1 MRCCEHLPTE
11 ANTEYRYLMIM
22 CVTQHLELGWHPG
35 PYRFMIVNR
44 PWRAHRHDR
53 VKIRGVWKLDLDIG
67 GEETVLPDDLMQD
80 EVEPAVDQSLSHK
93 ARSTDVIMLNQQ
105 GAHLAESSLAPN
117 EWPGR
122 AVGLVGHLGAEARL
136 PSVSAGKCSST
147 ASRLSATPVGR
158 YRSYPNKCRTRS
170 AGRDEDMTITQTIVR
185 EHEADLVVR
194 DAQKVADGVI
204 AIILGAPDGA
214 ELPAWTPGAHIDFV
228 LDDDLIRQYSL
239 CSSPSTP
246 DVWRVAVL
254 RAPDSRGGSERVHDI
269 LAPGS
274 IVRVRGPR
282 NHFPLVMSPR
292 YLFIAGGIGITPVL
306 PMIAEADAA
315 GADWRLVYGGRERAS
330 MAFLEQLTQ
339 YGDRVMV
346 VPQDEQGMLDLE
358 SVLGTPQPD
367 TLVYCCG
374 PEGLLAAVEKFCEK
388 WPPGSLHLERFSAK
402 PQEPSAA
409 ADSEFELVLQRSG
422 LTLEVPP
429 DKSVLTVIREAG
441 VSVLASCLEGV
452 CGTCETEV
460 IEGDVD
466 HRDSVLNDEEQA
478 SNEYMMVCVSR
489 CRSPQLVLDL

>member
-1 MRCCEHLPTE
+1 MRT
-11 ANTEYRYLMIM
+11 
-22 CVTQHLELGWHPG
+22 
-35 PYRFMIVNR
+35 
-44 PWRAHRHDR
+44 
-53 VKIRGVWKLDLDIG
+53 
-67 GEETVLPDDLMQD
+67 
-80 EVEPAVDQSLSHK
+80 
-93 ARSTDVIMLNQQ
+93 
-105 GAHLAESSLAPN
+105 
-117 EWPGR
+117 
-122 AVGLVGHLGAEARL
+122 
-136 PSVSAGKCSST
+136 
-147 ASRLSATPVGR
+147 
-158 YRSYPNKCRTRS
+158 
-170 AGRDEDMTITQTIVR
+170 MTITQTIVR

-194 DAQKVADGVI
+194 EAQKVADGVV

-246 DVWRVAVL
+246 DVWRVGVL

-282 NHFPLVMSPR
+282 NHFPLVTSPR

-315 GADWRLVYGGRERAS
+315 GADWRLFYGGRERAS
-330 MAFLEQLTQ
+330 MAFLEELAQ
-339 YGDRVMV
+339 YVDRVIV

-358 SVLGTPQPD
+358 SVLGTPQRD

-402 PQEPSAA
+402 PQEPSADV
-409 ADSEFELVLQRSG
+409 DSEFELVLQRSG

-466 HRDSVLNDEEQA
+466 HRDSVLNDEERA